1 MSAAVGYCHLLSA
14 WTVPN
19 SNGNH
24 RSTQLT
30 KIVDLQ
36 KKTVKNVEFSG
47 SYEAYEGLR
56 VFLVHLWR
64 PGIHSPQAQSLGAL
78 GFSRFD
84 VLPITNPAIEAR
96 GEKHRCSLGFLNTEN
111 QRISESGGIPKKAH
125 HIEYNWL
132 EFLRPF
138 WKPASGYPAKE
149 LKDYTGNLLPI
160 PVKRLTPMIGPTSP
174 RVTAL
179 ANTPLCVMQNLA
191 PKWRV

>member
-1 MSAAVGYCHLLSA
+1 MDCPKQQWKPQIYSANQDRRSAKKNGKKRRILRFLRGLRGPTSLPGASLTPRYSLASGPISGSA
-14 WTVPN
+14 W
-19 SNGNH
+19 
-24 RSTQLT
+24 
-30 KIVDLQ
+30 LQ
-36 KKTVKNVEFSG
+36 
-47 SYEAYEGLR
+47 
-56 VFLVHLWR
+56 
-64 PGIHSPQAQSLGAL
+64 
-78 GFSRFD
+78 
-84 VLPITNPAIEAR
+84 PITNPAIEAR
-96 GEKHRCSLGFLNTEN
+96 GEKHRCSLGVLNTEN

-174 RVTAL
+174 MVTAL
-179 ANTPLCVMQNLA
+179 ANTPLCLMQNLA